1 MLLVLKLTATGI
13 QRKLSLRSVNKM
25 KEIIFELNKMKVIFW
40 KPLKIN
46 YRKLKK
52 KSHQDKHDMDMQKN
66 SL

>member
-40 KPLKIN
+40 KPLQIN

-52 KSHQDKHDMDMQKN
+52 KSHQDKHDMDMRKN